1 MTKRDGGTYYWSTRD
16 RLYALLLALPM
27 RSAGKPNAVIFGT
40 RNNDCHNRQVN
51 TPVKLQPNSLRPS
64 IQISSMSS
72 AGPFTS
78 YISTPSDFRII
89 TLCISRPSLTYTTIL
104 TLTRSPTSI
113 GTLESTEAPIQ
124 ASGNA
129 NSSTPWIIGTVIG
142 ITVAIFILITCY
154 IVMKPSPPPVVMVVM
169 GGTVR
174 MVFQAPKVL
183 RVPRVRTVVM
193 VGTVGMVF

>member
-16 RLYALLLALPM
+16 RLSALLLALPM

-64 IQISSMSS
+64 IQMSSMSS
-72 AGPFTS
+72 AGPFTP
-78 YISTPSDFRII
+78 YISTSSDLRII

-113 GTLESTEAPIQ
+113 GTLRIHGSPNSGIWKREFFHSMDHWHSNRYHSCDIYPYHVLHRHEAE
-124 ASGNA
+124 
-129 NSSTPWIIGTVIG
+129 
-142 ITVAIFILITCY
+142 
-154 IVMKPSPPPVVMVVM
+154 SPP
-169 GGTVR
+169 R
-174 MVFQAPKVL
+174 S
-183 RVPRVRTVVM
+183 
-193 VGTVGMVF
+193 